1 MCRQLASAQVLA
13 SPCGSAND
21 GGNQVA
27 LPAGL
32 CLAVGNVQVGGSLAR
47 AAAPRVNGRIPPVV
61 VASGLPGES
70 EVISPISELYGD
82 GLKCLARSQ
91 GQLITIGLERFEER
105 IRSEAQLCE
114 LYEVV
119 AVLHDT
125 WCWRGLGIPT
135 CPIQMARVPSPVPQ
149 GVAGLCGPLRPG
161 VLAANARCCGPLV
174 RGWLVFGGGGA
185 CGFRTPFDVWKMRV
199 SRRPSWATWVRRLG
213 QVGARSMAS
222 RRARR
227 RRAEHAIL
235 ANAYYA
241 TRADAL
247 SACWRTAKGPIA
259 VAHLELRRIGWPRTT
274 PFEFTDAEGNT
285 YRLLHVSPNTI
296 RHLLHRAALTH
307 LAQQLARAP
316 DQRRVLLGHV
326 VKMLRSN
333 TFSARQKGI
342 IATVFAGGIC
352 ARDCLRDAGYNA
364 PPECELCGPTHG
376 HTDSVHHRIWVCL
389 HPDATAARDCA
400 SCAPALLRDARV
412 SDPRDPHN
420 VFVTGR
426 GAADPYDWPT
436 PTEHF
441 EHVFQLSSPDG
452 TLHAVPL
459 AQ

>member
-1 MCRQLASAQVLA
+1 MDGWFLAEV
-13 SPCGSAND
+13 G
-21 GGNQVA
+21 
-27 LPAGL
+27 PAGFERL
-32 CLAVGNVQVGGSLAR
+32 STSGRCAYRGDPAGRPGCAASVRWALEAWR
-47 AAAPRVNGRIPPVV
+47 AAAHD
-61 VASGLPGES
+61 A
-70 EVISPISELYGD
+70 D
-82 GLKCLARSQ
+82 
-91 GQLITIGLERFEER
+91 
-105 IRSEAQLCE
+105 
-114 LYEVV
+114 
-119 AVLHDT
+119 VL
-125 WCWRGLGIPT
+125 
-135 CPIQMARVPSPVPQ
+135 S
-149 GVAGLCGPLRPG
+149 
-161 VLAANARCCGPLV
+161 
-174 RGWLVFGGGGA
+174 
-185 CGFRTPFDVWKMRV
+185 TPY
-199 SRRPSWATWVRRLG
+199 
-213 QVGARSMAS
+213 
-222 RRARR
+222 
-227 RRAEHAIL
+227 L

-426 GAADPYDWPT
+426 GTADPYDWPT